1 MIRYIRKAQYH
12 ETDQMGVIY
21 HANYFKWMEEARV
34 ALLDSLGFSYAEIE
48 RSGIAAAVVGVS
60 AEYRKPVCFGDEVT
74 VDARVAKYN
83 GVTVTFAYEIRNAV
97 DGAICTTGMTKH
109 CFLKDGKAARIGRIL
124 PGVDKALRSAIES
137 DVGEQ
142 TK

>member
-1 MIRYIRKAQYH
+1 MKSGHVLVNA
-12 ETDQMGVIY
+12 T
-21 HANYFKWMEEARV
+21 V
-34 ALLDSLGFSYAEIE
+34 ATKCGMKISD
-48 RSGIAAAVVGVS
+48 
-60 AEYRKPVCFGDEVT
+60 GDEVT
-74 VDARVAKYN
+74 VDASVAKYN

>member
-1 MIRYIRKAQYH
+1 
-12 ETDQMGVIY
+12 
-21 HANYFKWMEEARV
+21 MEEARI

-83 GVTVTFAYEIRNAV
+83 GVTVTFAYEIRNAT

-109 CFLKDGKAARIGRIL
+109 CFLKDGKAARIGRVL
-124 PGVDKALRSAIES
+124 PDVDRALRNAIES
-137 DVGEQ
+137 DAEEQ
-142 TK
+142 TE